1 MTKFCYI
8 CIVGCVGIQWHA
20 FYLVSFGEEQ
30 TLHSVLRVFP
40 EVLLNYV
47 IQCQGLMRW
56 CFLGPV
62 VPGIPGLHPALF
74 RTMWYQESDWGQ
86 LYEKHVL
93 YPFYPSEKKSFIK
106 FIINSFCGKNVK
118 CFIVELW
125 KFCLWGQLDLDSIKF
140 FMLVF
145 LLMLGNIWS
154 HMWCFQD
161 RRDRRRKLSTYMINT
176 SVYQIL
182 FSDEVTHTIHMLF
195 L

>member
-62 VPGIPGLHPALF
+62 V
-74 RTMWYQESDWGQ
+74 QEFQGYIQHYSGPCGTRN
-86 LYEKHVL
+86 LTEVSYMKNMFFTLSTPV
-93 YPFYPSEKKSFIK
+93 KKSFIK

-161 RRDRRRKLSTYMINT
+161 RRDRGRKLSTYMINT